1 MKTYTAEELATVLE
15 AHSAW
20 QAGTGG
26 GQRADLSGSDLRGS
40 NLSGS
45 NLRGCDLSGAYL
57 SGADLSGSDLRGSN
71 LSGSNLRGCDLSGAY
86 LRGCDLSGAYL
97 RGCDLSGAYL
107 SGADLSGSDLRG
119 SNLSG
124 SNLSGSDLRGS
135 NLSGSNGEKFKVQ
148 TARIITG
155 LYKYEVW
162 SVVDEDGEP
171 WVRMG
176 CLFYSVSKWAEIGI
190 RNSNLAE
197 YPDNGSERCEERVA
211 AFEFARAMAVRLALQ
226 VTKQEPTP

>member
-20 QAGTGG
+20 QAGTGR
-26 GQRADLSGSDLRGS
+26 GQRAYLSGSDLRGAY
-40 NLSGS
+40 
-45 NLRGCDLSGAYL
+45 LRGAYLSGAYL
-57 SGADLSGSDLRGSN
+57 SGSDLSGSDL
-71 LSGSNLRGCDLSGAY
+71 
-86 LRGCDLSGAYL
+86 
-97 RGCDLSGAYL
+97 
-107 SGADLSGSDLRG
+107 SGSD
-119 SNLSG
+119 LSG
-124 SNLSGSDLRGS
+124 SNLSGCDLSGSNLRGS

-211 AFEFARAMAVRLALQ
+211 AFEFAQAMALRLAAST
-226 VTKQEPTP
+226 TKQEPTP